1 MDAAGNVHATA
12 LVIGD
17 RGILVQGASGSGKT
31 TLALALLC
39 AASSAGRFFALVADD
54 QLLLST
60 EGGRLVATAPAAIG
74 GLVEVWGAGPR
85 PIRHQQSA
93 VIDLVASL
101 APPHLA
107 PRYAE
112 PGTTEMVGCSVPLL
126 VLAERNTAGALP
138 AILEHLGLPPFD

>member
-1 MDAAGNVHATA
+1 MKIAGNVHATA

-31 TLALALLC
+31 TLALALLG
-39 AASSAGRFFALVADD
+39 AASSARRFCALVADD
-54 QLLLST
+54 QLLLSA
-60 EGGRLVATAPAAIG
+60 EGGRLVARAPHAIA
-74 GLVEVWGAGPR
+74 GLVEVRGAGPR

-101 APPHLA
+101 VPQDGA

-112 PGTTEMVGCSVPLL
+112 PASTEMVGCSVPLL

-138 AILEHLGLPPFD
+138 AILQHLGLPPFD